1 MKKVMKTLSSTKV
14 IKSTS
19 TPKTERKSVLNQVK
33 KDLILNAARGA
44 FLELGLDGA
53 SLREIA
59 KRSGYT
65 PGAIY
70 SYFSSREEIYASLLG
85 ESLSRL
91 KESVVHA
98 DFSKNVFLTKK
109 NKSPEKVL
117 TLYARAQAFF
127 MFYYDHPQD
136 LDLGFYLFNG
146 TQPKGLT
153 PELNQILNQQLQDS
167 IAPIENSLKEIG
179 FTKVQASKETTG
191 IFAQAVGLL
200 ILHNTGRIRL
210 FKQDPKE
217 LFQNHLNQVVAKL

>member
-1 MKKVMKTLSSTKV
+1 
-14 IKSTS
+14 
-19 TPKTERKSVLNQVK
+19 
-33 KDLILNAARGA
+33 
-44 FLELGLDGA
+44 
-53 SLREIA
+53 
-59 KRSGYT
+59 
-65 PGAIY
+65 
-70 SYFSSREEIYASLLG
+70 
-85 ESLSRL
+85 
-91 KESVVHA
+91 
-98 DFSKNVFLTKK
+98 
-109 NKSPEKVL
+109 
-117 TLYARAQAFF
+117 